1 MRAFRKDFIREITK
15 NKGRFLSVFFIVLL
29 GAAFFSGIRSAEG
42 DMKVSADRYYDE
54 VNYMDLKVLGTL
66 GLTDDDLADIAKTD
80 GVKAVYGGKTVE
92 VLHDIG
98 ESEQVVKL
106 IALTDSVN
114 EPRVVKGR
122 MPEKED
128 EILVDTQFLKSSG
141 CEIGDQVT
149 FTSGTEDPLSD
160 SLTGDTFTI
169 VGSATLPYY
178 MDLNRGTG
186 SIGNGSINSFALLL
200 PEAFTSDLYTEIY
213 VQADGAQ
220 EEASYSDA
228 YDETV
233 KAVQTKI
240 EALEDAACDRRYTAV
255 KTEGQEKIDD
265 AKQQVVDAEQK
276 LADAKTELDDG
287 AQQLADAK
295 VTIADKEQELL
306 DGEQTLKDKER
317 ELLDGKQTIAEKEQE
332 LLDGK
337 QAIAEKEQELLS
349 AKATIADKEQELVS
363 GKATLKDKE
372 AELAS
377 GKATLEAKA
386 AELESGKATLSQK
399 AAELESG
406 KTTLNQK
413 AAELES
419 GKAALE
425 AKAKELSDGKTQLA
439 AKETELASGKTELEE
454 KMAQLSATKTELSQ
468 KQTELNAAKEQLS
481 VKETELNAAKEQLSA
496 AREELESKKEE
507 TAAGRAQYE
516 AQKAAYEEQKNQYE
530 TAKDQLAQ
538 LGGQLSDV
546 EAAQTEVAGQIEA
559 ITAQLD
565 GLTEEDEVYASLL
578 EQKTALEAK
587 QTELAQQLSTMHE
600 QKTFLEQNI
609 AAFEAASAE
618 AEAQLVAAEAQIT
631 DAENQLA
638 AADAQLTEKEQEC
651 AAGEDELAAAKE
663 ELENGE
669 AQVTAGLAQIADG
682 EAQASAY
689 QKQLE
694 DGEAQL
700 NAAKAQIEE
709 GEAQIE
715 ANRSKLEE
723 GEAQL
728 AAARAQIAD
737 GEQQIASYQQT
748 IQSGEAQLAE
758 GRKTIADGE
767 SQLAD
772 AKQTISNGESQIAD
786 AKQTI
791 ADGETQLAEAKQTI
805 ADGESQLA
813 EAKQTIADGETQLA
827 DAKQEIADGKISL
840 ADAKQE
846 IADKE
851 KELEDGKAE
860 YEKAKADAEP
870 EIADAK
876 QEIADGEKTLA
887 DLKKPTWYVWGRDK
901 VTSTESFGQD
911 AGRIS
916 NIGKFFPVIFFLVA
930 ALVSLTTM
938 TRMIEEQRQ
947 QIGTLKALGYS
958 DGVIAFKYFAYA
970 MLSTVSGA
978 LAGVVVGEKIL
989 PWVIM
994 NAYGMLYTGLPYYM
1008 TPLNWEQGGLAIL
1021 ASAACTGVATIA
1033 ACYKELAA
1041 GPAELMRPEAP
1052 KNGKRIFLER
1062 IGVLWKHLNFTQKST
1077 VRNLVRYKKR
1087 FFMTVIGIGGC
1098 MGLIL
1103 VGFGLQDSI
1112 TAIAKNQFVSLF
1124 TYQANAVLNSDVD
1137 ESEKEALQT
1146 DLENYSGIDELL
1158 EMYCQNIELQTDKKA
1173 VDAVLEVPKELTN
1186 FNDFY
1191 AFRDRKSGE
1200 VYEFPTDGGAAIS
1213 EKTATMLGVKAG
1225 DTVQLKKGDDIV
1237 DVKISI
1243 IVENYVRHYL
1253 YLAPDLYEE
1262 LFGGAPDYNQL
1273 LMKYQ
1278 DTSSNYETALGE
1290 KIMTY
1295 DGVAA
1300 ISFTSDLIDQIDN
1313 MLRSLDIV
1321 IVVLIVSAG
1330 LLAFVVLYN
1339 LNNINITERQRE
1351 LATLKVLGF
1360 FDGEVASYVYREN
1373 MVLTL
1378 FGVIA
1383 GMGIGTFLHH
1393 CVIQTVEVDM
1403 MMFGRNVFPRSYGW
1417 SALITLAFA
1426 LFVNFMMFYRLRK
1439 IDMIESLKSV
1449 E

>member
-306 DGEQTLKDKER
+306 DGEQTLKDKEQ

-454 KMAQLSATKTELSQ
+454 KMAQLSAAKTELSQ

-851 KELEDGKAE
+851 KKLEDGKAE

-887 DLKKPTWYVWGRDK
+887 DLKKPTWYVWGRNK

-1158 EMYCQNIELQTDKKA
+1158 EMYCQNIELQTDKKT

>member
-306 DGEQTLKDKER
+306 DGEQTLKDKEQ

-638 AADAQLTEKEQEC
+638 AVDAQLTEKEQEC

-1237 DVKISI
+1237 DVKISL

-1278 DTSSNYETALGE
+1278 DMSGNYETALGE

>member
-106 IALTDSVN
+106 IALTDGVN
-114 EPRVVKGR
+114 EPRIVEGR

-128 EILVDTQFLKSSG
+128 EILVDTQFLTSSG
-141 CEIGDQVT
+141 CGIGDRVT
-149 FTSGTEDPLSD
+149 FTSGTADPLSD
-160 SLTGDTFTI
+160 SLNEDTFTI

-178 MDLNRGTG
+178 MELNRGTG

-200 PEAFTSDLYTEIY
+200 PETFASELYTEIY
-213 VQADGAQ
+213 IQADGAK

-233 KAVQTKI
+233 KAVRTKI
-240 EALEDAACDRRYTAV
+240 EALEEEACDRRYTAV

-265 AKQQVVDAEQK
+265 AKQQIADAEQK

-287 AQQLADAK
+287 TQQLADAK
-295 VTIADKEQELL
+295 ATISDKEQELF
-306 DGEQTLKDKER
+306 D
-317 ELLDGKQTIAEKEQE
+317 
-332 LLDGK
+332 
-337 QAIAEKEQELLS
+337 
-349 AKATIADKEQELVS
+349 AKATIADQEKELAS
-363 GKATLKDKE
+363 GKETLNQKE
-372 AELAS
+372 TELAS
-377 GKATLEAKA
+377 GKATLEEKA
-386 AELESGKATLSQK
+386 AELSAGK
-399 AAELESG
+399 
-406 KTTLNQK
+406 
-413 AAELES
+413 
-419 GKAALE
+419 
-425 AKAKELSDGKTQLA
+425 KEVEEQLA
-439 AKETELASGKTELEE
+439 QLTE
-454 KMAQLSATKTELSQ
+454 TKTELNQ
-468 KQTELNAAKEQLS
+468 KQAELDAAKEQLAAEEAN
-481 VKETELNAAKEQLSA
+481 VTAAKEQLAA
-496 AREELESKKEE
+496 AREELESKKAE
-507 TAAGRAQYE
+507 TAEARAQYE
-516 AQKAAYEEQKNQYE
+516 AQKAAYEEQKNQYGITDPE
-530 TAKDQLAQ
+530 T
-538 LGGQLSDV
+538 
-546 EAAQTEVAGQIEA
+546 
-559 ITAQLD
+559 
-565 GLTEEDEVYASLL
+565 
-578 EQKTALEAK
+578 
-587 QTELAQQLSTMHE
+587 
-600 QKTFLEQNI
+600 
-609 AAFEAASAE
+609 
-618 AEAQLVAAEAQIT
+618 EAQLAATEAQISS
-631 DAENQLA
+631 AENQLA

-651 AAGEDELAAAKE
+651 AAGEARIASAKE

-669 AQVTAGLAQIADG
+669 AQITAALAQIADG
-682 EAQASAY
+682 EAQAKAY

-694 DGEAQL
+694 DGETQL
-700 NAAKAQIEE
+700 AAAKAQIDE

-715 ANRSKLEE
+715 ANRAKLKE
-723 GEAQL
+723 GESQL
-728 AAARAQIAD
+728 AAARAQIAE
-737 GEQQIASYQQT
+737 GEQQIASYQET

-758 GRKTIADGE
+758 GKKTIADGE

-772 AKQTISNGESQIAD
+772 AKQTI
-786 AKQTI
+786 
-791 ADGETQLAEAKQTI
+791 ADGEKQLADAKQTI
-805 ADGESQLA
+805 ADGESQLS
-813 EAKQTIADGETQLA
+813 Q
-827 DAKQEIADGKISL
+827 AKQEIS
-840 ADAKQE
+840 E
-846 IADKE
+846 KE
-851 KELEDGKAE
+851 KELEDGRAE

-887 DLKKPTWYVWGRDK
+887 DLKKPVWYVWGRDK
-901 VTSTESFGQD
+901 VTSTENFGQD
-911 AGRIS
+911 ASRIS
-916 NIGKFFPVIFFLVA
+916 NIGQFFPVIFFLVA

-958 DGVIAFKYFAYA
+958 DGIIAFRYFAYA

-994 NAYGMLYTGLPYYM
+994 NAYGMLYIGLPYYM

-1021 ASAACTGVATIA
+1021 ASAACTGVATLA
-1033 ACYKELAA
+1033 ACYKELSA

-1062 IGVLWKHLNFTQKST
+1062 IGVLWKHLNFTQKAT

-1124 TYQANAVLNSDVD
+1124 TYQANAVLNADVD
-1137 ESEKEALQT
+1137 ETEKETLQT
-1146 DLENYSGIDELL
+1146 DLRNYSGIDQML
-1158 EMYCQNIELQTDKKA
+1158 EMYCQNVELQTEKKT
-1173 VDAVLEVPKELTN
+1173 VDAILEVPKELTH
-1186 FNDFY
+1186 FDEFF
-1191 AFRDRKSGE
+1191 AFRDRVSGKT
-1200 VYEFPTDGGAAIS
+1200 YDFPTDGGAAIS
-1213 EKTATMLGVKAG
+1213 EKTATMLGVEAG
-1225 DTVQLKKGDDIV
+1225 DTIRLKKGDDMV

-1243 IVENYVRHYL
+1243 VVENYVRHYL
-1253 YLAPDLYEE
+1253 YLAPELYQE
-1262 LFGGAPDYNQL
+1262 LFGETPDYNQL

-1278 DTSSNYETALGE
+1278 DTSSAYETALGE

-1295 DGVAA
+1295 DSVAA
-1300 ISFTSDLIDQIDN
+1300 ISFTSDLIEQIDN

-1360 FDGEVASYVYREN
+1360 YDGEVASYVYREN

-1378 FGVIA
+1378 FGIVA
-1383 GMGIGTFLHH
+1383 GMGIGTFLHQY
-1393 CVIQTVEVDM
+1393 VIRTVEVDM
-1403 MMFGRNVFPRSYGW
+1403 MMFGRNVFPRSYLW

-1426 LFVNFMMFYRLRK
+1426 LFVNVMMFYRLRK

>member
-306 DGEQTLKDKER
+306 DGEQTLKDKEQ

-454 KMAQLSATKTELSQ
+454 KMAQLSAAKTELSQ

-772 AKQTISNGESQIAD
+772 AKQTISNGESQIAE
-786 AKQTI
+786 AKQSI
-791 ADGETQLAEAKQTI
+791 AYGETQLAEAKQTI

-870 EIADAK
+870 EIVDAK

-1158 EMYCQNIELQTDKKA
+1158 EMYCQNIELQTDKKT

>member
-106 IALTDSVN
+106 IALTDGVN
-114 EPRVVKGR
+114 EPRIVEGR

-128 EILVDTQFLKSSG
+128 EILVDTQFLTSSG
-141 CEIGDQVT
+141 CGIGDRVT
-149 FTSGTEDPLSD
+149 FTSGTADPLSD
-160 SLTGDTFTI
+160 SLNEDTFTI

-178 MDLNRGTG
+178 MELNRGTG

-200 PEAFTSDLYTEIY
+200 PETFASELYTEIY
-213 VQADGAQ
+213 IQADGAK

-228 YDETV
+228 YDEMV
-233 KAVQTKI
+233 KAVRTKI
-240 EALEDAACDRRYTAV
+240 EALEEEACDRRYTAV

-265 AKQQVVDAEQK
+265 AKQQIADAEQK

-287 AQQLADAK
+287 TQQLADAK
-295 VTIADKEQELL
+295 ATISDKEQELF
-306 DGEQTLKDKER
+306 D
-317 ELLDGKQTIAEKEQE
+317 
-332 LLDGK
+332 
-337 QAIAEKEQELLS
+337 
-349 AKATIADKEQELVS
+349 AKATIADQEKELASGKETLNQKETELAS
-363 GKATLKDKE
+363 GKATLEEKAAELSDGKATLNQKAAELASGKE
-372 AELAS
+372 TLNQKAAELAS
-377 GKATLEAKA
+377 GKATLE
-386 AELESGKATLSQK
+386 E
-399 AAELESG
+399 
-406 KTTLNQK
+406 
-413 AAELES
+413 
-419 GKAALE
+419 
-425 AKAKELSDGKTQLA
+425 KAKELSDGKAQLA
-439 AKETELASGKTELEE
+439 EKETELAAGKKEVEE
-454 KMAQLSATKTELSQ
+454 QLAQLAETKTELNQ
-468 KQTELNAAKEQLS
+468 KQAELDAAKEQLAAEEAN
-481 VKETELNAAKEQLSA
+481 VTAAKEQLAA
-496 AREELESKKEE
+496 AREELESKKAE
-507 TAAGRAQYE
+507 TAEARAQYE
-516 AQKAAYEEQKNQYE
+516 AQKAAYEEQKNQYGITDPE
-530 TAKDQLAQ
+530 T
-538 LGGQLSDV
+538 
-546 EAAQTEVAGQIEA
+546 
-559 ITAQLD
+559 
-565 GLTEEDEVYASLL
+565 
-578 EQKTALEAK
+578 
-587 QTELAQQLSTMHE
+587 
-600 QKTFLEQNI
+600 
-609 AAFEAASAE
+609 
-618 AEAQLVAAEAQIT
+618 EAQLAATEAQISS
-631 DAENQLA
+631 AENQLA

-651 AAGEDELAAAKE
+651 AAGEARIASAKE

-669 AQVTAGLAQIADG
+669 AQITAALAQIADG
-682 EAQASAY
+682 EAQAKAY

-700 NAAKAQIEE
+700 AAAKAQIDE

-715 ANRSKLEE
+715 ANRAKLKE
-723 GEAQL
+723 GESQL
-728 AAARAQIAD
+728 AAARAQIAE
-737 GEQQIASYQQT
+737 GEQQIASYQET

-758 GRKTIADGE
+758 GKKTIADGE

-772 AKQTISNGESQIAD
+772 AKQTI
-786 AKQTI
+786 
-791 ADGETQLAEAKQTI
+791 ADGEKQLADAKQTI
-805 ADGESQLA
+805 ADGESQLS
-813 EAKQTIADGETQLA
+813 Q
-827 DAKQEIADGKISL
+827 AKQEIS
-840 ADAKQE
+840 E
-846 IADKE
+846 KE
-851 KELEDGKAE
+851 KELEDGRAE

-887 DLKKPTWYVWGRDK
+887 DLKKPVWYVWGRDK
-901 VTSTESFGQD
+901 VTSTENFGQD
-911 AGRIS
+911 ASRIS
-916 NIGKFFPVIFFLVA
+916 NIGQFFPVIFFLVA

-958 DGVIAFKYFAYA
+958 DGIIAFRYFAYA

-994 NAYGMLYTGLPYYM
+994 NAYGMLYIGLPYYM

-1021 ASAACTGVATIA
+1021 ASAACTGVATLA
-1033 ACYKELAA
+1033 ACYKELSA

-1062 IGVLWKHLNFTQKST
+1062 IGVLWKHLNFTQKAT

-1124 TYQANAVLNSDVD
+1124 TYQANAVLNADVD
-1137 ESEKEALQT
+1137 ETEKETLQT
-1146 DLENYSGIDELL
+1146 DLRNYSGIDQML
-1158 EMYCQNIELQTDKKA
+1158 EMYCQNVELQTEKKT
-1173 VDAVLEVPKELTN
+1173 VDAILEVPKELTY
-1186 FNDFY
+1186 FDEFF
-1191 AFRDRKSGE
+1191 AFRDRVSGKT
-1200 VYEFPTDGGAAIS
+1200 YDFPTDGGAAIS
-1213 EKTATMLGVKAG
+1213 EKTATMLGVEAG
-1225 DTVQLKKGDDIV
+1225 DTIRLKKGDDMV

-1243 IVENYVRHYL
+1243 VVENYVRHYL
-1253 YLAPDLYEE
+1253 YLAPELYQE
-1262 LFGGAPDYNQL
+1262 LFGETPDYNQL

-1278 DTSSNYETALGE
+1278 DTSSAYETALGE

-1295 DGVAA
+1295 DSVAA
-1300 ISFTSDLIDQIDN
+1300 ISFTSDLIEQIDN

-1360 FDGEVASYVYREN
+1360 YDGEVASYVYREN

-1378 FGVIA
+1378 FGIVA
-1383 GMGIGTFLHH
+1383 GMGIGTFLHQY
-1393 CVIQTVEVDM
+1393 VIRTVEVDM
-1403 MMFGRNVFPRSYGW
+1403 MMFGRNVFPRSYLW

-1426 LFVNFMMFYRLRK
+1426 LFVNVMMFYRLRK

>member
-306 DGEQTLKDKER
+306 DGEQTLKDKEQ

-454 KMAQLSATKTELSQ
+454 KMAQLSAAKTELSQ

-772 AKQTISNGESQIAD
+772 AKQTISNGESQIAE
-786 AKQTI
+786 AKQSI

-870 EIADAK
+870 EIVDAK

-887 DLKKPTWYVWGRDK
+887 DLKKPTWYVWGRNK

-1158 EMYCQNIELQTDKKA
+1158 EMYCQNIELQTDKKT

>member
-306 DGEQTLKDKER
+306 
-317 ELLDGKQTIAEKEQE
+317 
-332 LLDGK
+332 
-337 QAIAEKEQELLS
+337 S

-454 KMAQLSATKTELSQ
+454 KMAQLSAAKTELSQ

-772 AKQTISNGESQIAD
+772 AKQTISNGESQIAE
-786 AKQTI
+786 AKQSI

-870 EIADAK
+870 EIVDAK

-1158 EMYCQNIELQTDKKA
+1158 EMYCQNIELQTDKKT

>member
-106 IALTDSVN
+106 IALTDGVN
-114 EPRVVKGR
+114 EPRVVEGR

-200 PEAFTSDLYTEIY
+200 PETFTSDLYTEIY

-265 AKQQVVDAEQK
+265 AKQQVADAEQK

-295 VTIADKEQELL
+295 VTIA
-306 DGEQTLKDKER
+306 
-317 ELLDGKQTIAEKEQE
+317 EKEQE

-337 QAIAEKEQELLS
+337 QTIADKEQELLS
-349 AKATIADKEQELVS
+349 AKATIADKEQELAS

-386 AELESGKATLSQK
+386 AELESGKAELNQK
-399 AAELESG
+399 ADELASG
-406 KTTLNQK
+406 KTT
-413 AAELES
+413 
-419 GKAALE
+419 LE
-425 AKAKELSDGKTQLA
+425 AKAKELSDGKAQLA
-439 AKETELASGKTELEE
+439 EKETELASGKKELEE
-454 KMAQLSATKTELSQ
+454 KMTQLSVAKTELTR
-468 KQTELNAAKEQLS
+468 KQTELNTAKEQLS
-481 VKETELNAAKEQLSA
+481 KKETELNIAKEQLSA
-496 AREELESKKEE
+496 AREELDNKKAE
-507 TAAGRAQYE
+507 TAAGRTQYE
-516 AQKAAYEEQKNQYE
+516 AQKAAYEEQKSQYE
-530 TAKDQLAQ
+530 TARDQLAQ
-538 LGGQLSDV
+538 ISRQLPMV
-546 EAAQTEVAGQIEA
+546 EAAQTEVTGQIEV
-559 ITAQLD
+559 IEAQLD
-565 GLTEEDEVYASLL
+565 GLTEEDEAYVSLL

-587 QTELAQQLSTMHE
+587 QTELAQQLFTMQE

-609 AAFEAASAE
+609 AAFEAASAD
-618 AEAQLVAAEAQIT
+618 AEARLAAAEAQIT
-631 DAENQLA
+631 DAESQLA

-651 AAGEDELAAAKE
+651 AAGEAQIASAKE
-663 ELENGE
+663 ELESGE
-669 AQVTAGLAQIADG
+669 AQITEALAQLQDGEAQAEAYQKQIEDGEAQLASAKAAIADG
-682 EAQASAY
+682 EAQ
-689 QKQLE
+689 
-694 DGEAQL
+694 
-700 NAAKAQIEE
+700 IET
-709 GEAQIE
+709 
-715 ANRSKLEE
+715 NRSKLKD
-723 GEAQL
+723 GETQL
-728 AAARAQIAD
+728 AAARAQLAD
-737 GEQQIASYQQT
+737 GEQQIASYRQT
-748 IQSGEAQLAE
+748 IQSGEAQLA
-758 GRKTIADGE
+758 A
-767 SQLAD
+767 
-772 AKQTISNGESQIAD
+772 AKQTISSGESQLAD

-827 DAKQEIADGKISL
+827 DAKQEIANGKISL
-840 ADAKQE
+840 
-846 IADKE
+846 
-851 KELEDGKAE
+851 
-860 YEKAKADAEP
+860 
-870 EIADAK
+870 ADAK

-887 DLKKPTWYVWGRDK
+887 DLKKPTWYVWGRNK

-1158 EMYCQNIELQTDKKA
+1158 EMYCQNIELQTDKKT

-1393 CVIQTVEVDM
+1393 CVIQTVEVDL

>member
-306 DGEQTLKDKER
+306 DGEQTLKDKEQ

-454 KMAQLSATKTELSQ
+454 KMAQLSAAKTELSQ

-772 AKQTISNGESQIAD
+772 AKQTISNGESQIAE
-786 AKQTI
+786 AKQSI

-870 EIADAK
+870 EIVDAK

-887 DLKKPTWYVWGRDK
+887 DLKKPTWYVWGRNK

-958 DGVIAFKYFAYA
+958 DGMIAFKYFAYA

-1158 EMYCQNIELQTDKKA
+1158 EMYCQNIELQTDKKT

-1278 DTSSNYETALGE
+1278 DMSGNYETALGE

-1393 CVIQTVEVDM
+1393 CVIQTVEVDL

>member
-128 EILVDTQFLKSSG
+128 EILVDTQFLKSSS

-306 DGEQTLKDKER
+306 DGEQTLKDKEQ

-454 KMAQLSATKTELSQ
+454 KMAQLSAAKTELSQ

-772 AKQTISNGESQIAD
+772 AKQTISNGESQIAE
-786 AKQTI
+786 AKQSI
-791 ADGETQLAEAKQTI
+791 ADGETQLAYAIQTI

-813 EAKQTIADGETQLA
+813 DAKQTIADGETQLA

>member
-178 MDLNRGTG
+178 MELNRGTG

-306 DGEQTLKDKER
+306 DGEQTLKDKEQ

-454 KMAQLSATKTELSQ
+454 KMAQLSAAKTELSQ

-772 AKQTISNGESQIAD
+772 AKQTISNGESQIAE
-786 AKQTI
+786 AKQSI

-887 DLKKPTWYVWGRDK
+887 DLKKPTWYVWGRNK

-1158 EMYCQNIELQTDKKA
+1158 EMYCQNIELQTDKKT

>member
-106 IALTDSVN
+106 IALTDGVN
-114 EPRVVKGR
+114 EPRVVEGR

-200 PEAFTSDLYTEIY
+200 PETFTSDLYTEIY

-265 AKQQVVDAEQK
+265 AKQQVADAEQK

-306 DGEQTLKDKER
+306 DGEQTLKDKEQ

-337 QAIAEKEQELLS
+337 QTIADKEQELLS
-349 AKATIADKEQELVS
+349 AKATIADKEQELAS

-386 AELESGKATLSQK
+386 AELESGKAELNQK
-399 AAELESG
+399 ADELASG
-406 KTTLNQK
+406 KTT
-413 AAELES
+413 
-419 GKAALE
+419 LE
-425 AKAKELSDGKTQLA
+425 AKAKELSDGKAQLA
-439 AKETELASGKTELEE
+439 EKETELASGKKELEE
-454 KMAQLSATKTELSQ
+454 KMTQLSAAKTELTR
-468 KQTELNAAKEQLS
+468 KQTELNTAKEQLS
-481 VKETELNAAKEQLSA
+481 EKETELNIAKEQLSA
-496 AREELESKKEE
+496 AREELDNKKAE
-507 TAAGRAQYE
+507 TAAGRTQYE
-516 AQKAAYEEQKNQYE
+516 AQKAAYEEQKSQYE

-538 LGGQLSDV
+538 ISRQLPVV
-546 EAAQTEVAGQIEA
+546 EAAQTEVTGQIEV
-559 ITAQLD
+559 IEAQLD
-565 GLTEEDEVYASLL
+565 GLTEEDEAYVSLL

-587 QTELAQQLSTMHE
+587 QTELAQQLFTMQE

-609 AAFEAASAE
+609 AAFEAASAD
-618 AEAQLVAAEAQIT
+618 AEARLAAAEAQIT
-631 DAENQLA
+631 DAESQLA

-651 AAGEDELAAAKE
+651 AAGEAQIASAKE
-663 ELENGE
+663 ELESGEAQITEALAQLQDGEAQAEAYQKQIENGE
-669 AQVTAGLAQIADG
+669 AQLASAKAAIADG
-682 EAQASAY
+682 EAQ
-689 QKQLE
+689 
-694 DGEAQL
+694 
-700 NAAKAQIEE
+700 IET
-709 GEAQIE
+709 
-715 ANRSKLEE
+715 NRSKLKD
-723 GEAQL
+723 GETQL
-728 AAARAQIAD
+728 AAARAQLAD
-737 GEQQIASYQQT
+737 GEQQIASY
-748 IQSGEAQLAE
+748 
-758 GRKTIADGE
+758 R
-767 SQLAD
+767 
-772 AKQTISNGESQIAD
+772 
-786 AKQTI
+786 
-791 ADGETQLAEAKQTI
+791 
-805 ADGESQLA
+805 
-813 EAKQTIADGETQLA
+813 QTIADGETQLA

-840 ADAKQE
+840 ADVKQE

-851 KELEDGKAE
+851 KELEDSKAE

-887 DLKKPTWYVWGRDK
+887 DLKKPTWYVWGRNK

-970 MLSTVSGA
+970 MLSAVSGA

-1158 EMYCQNIELQTDKKA
+1158 EMYCQNIELQTDKKT

>member
-54 VNYMDLKVLGTL
+54 VNYMDLKVLGTQ

-106 IALTDSVN
+106 IALTDGVN
-114 EPRVVKGR
+114 EPRVVEGR

-149 FTSGTEDPLSD
+149 FTSGMEDPLSD

-186 SIGNGSINSFALLL
+186 SVGNGSINSFALLL
-200 PEAFTSDLYTEIY
+200 PETFTSDLYTEIY

-265 AKQQVVDAEQK
+265 AKQQVADAEQK

-287 AQQLADAK
+287 TQQLADAK

-306 DGEQTLKDKER
+306 DGEQTLKDKEQ

-337 QAIAEKEQELLS
+337 QTIADKEQELLS
-349 AKATIADKEQELVS
+349 AKATIADKEQELAS

-386 AELESGKATLSQK
+386 AELESGKA
-399 AAELESG
+399 E
-406 KTTLNQK
+406 LNQK
-413 AAELES
+413 ADELAS
-419 GKAALE
+419 GKATLE
-425 AKAKELSDGKTQLA
+425 AKAKELSDGKAQLTE
-439 AKETELASGKTELEE
+439 KETELASGKKELEE
-454 KMAQLSATKTELSQ
+454 KMTQLSAAKTELTR
-468 KQTELNAAKEQLS
+468 KQTELNTAKEQLS
-481 VKETELNAAKEQLSA
+481 EKETELNTAKEQLSA
-496 AREELESKKEE
+496 AREELDNKKAE

-516 AQKAAYEEQKNQYE
+516 AQKAAYEEQKSQYE

-538 LGGQLSDV
+538 ISRQLPMV

-559 ITAQLD
+559 ITDQLD
-565 GLTEEDEVYASLL
+565 GLTEEDEAYASLL

-587 QTELAQQLSTMHE
+587 QTELAQQLSTMQE

-609 AAFEAASAE
+609 AAFEAASAD
-618 AEAQLVAAEAQIT
+618 AEARLAAAEAQIT
-631 DAENQLA
+631 DAESQLA

-651 AAGEDELAAAKE
+651 AAGEAQIASAKE
-663 ELENGE
+663 ELESGE
-669 AQVTAGLAQIADG
+669 AQITEALAQLQDGEAQAEAYQKQIEDGEAQLASAKAAIADG
-682 EAQASAY
+682 EAQ
-689 QKQLE
+689 
-694 DGEAQL
+694 
-700 NAAKAQIEE
+700 IET
-709 GEAQIE
+709 
-715 ANRSKLEE
+715 NRSKLKD
-723 GEAQL
+723 GETQL
-728 AAARAQIAD
+728 AAARAQLAD
-737 GEQQIASYQQT
+737 GEQQIASYRQT
-748 IQSGEAQLAE
+748 IQSGEAQLAAA
-758 GRKTIADGE
+758 KQTISSGE
-767 SQLAD
+767 SQLA
-772 AKQTISNGESQIAD
+772 E

-805 ADGESQLA
+805 ADGETQLA
-813 EAKQTIADGETQLA
+813 EAKQT
-827 DAKQEIADGKISL
+827 IADGKISL

-851 KELEDGKAE
+851 KELEDGRAE

-876 QEIADGEKTLA
+876 QEITDGEKTLA

-911 AGRIS
+911 ASRIS

-1124 TYQANAVLNSDVD
+1124 TYQANAVLNADVD

-1158 EMYCQNIELQTDKKA
+1158 EMYCQNIELQTDKKT

-1225 DTVQLKKGDDIV
+1225 DTVQLKKGNDIV

-1290 KIMTY
+1290 RIMMY

-1378 FGVIA
+1378 FGIIA
-1383 GMGIGTFLHH
+1383 GMGIGAFLHH
-1393 CVIQTVEVDM
+1393 YVIQTVEVDL

>member
-306 DGEQTLKDKER
+306 DGEQTLKDKEQ

-454 KMAQLSATKTELSQ
+454 KMAQLSAAKTELSQ

-772 AKQTISNGESQIAD
+772 AKQTISNGESQIAE
-786 AKQTI
+786 AKQSI

-805 ADGESQLA
+805 ADGESQLT

>member
-306 DGEQTLKDKER
+306 DGEQTLKDKEQ

-454 KMAQLSATKTELSQ
+454 KMAQLSAAKTELSQ

-772 AKQTISNGESQIAD
+772 AKQTISNGESQIAE
-786 AKQTI
+786 AKQSI

-827 DAKQEIADGKISL
+827 DAKQEIADGKISI

-870 EIADAK
+870 EIVDAK

-1158 EMYCQNIELQTDKKA
+1158 EMYCQNIELQTDKKT

>member
-106 IALTDSVN
+106 IALTDGVN
-114 EPRVVKGR
+114 EPRVVEGR

-200 PEAFTSDLYTEIY
+200 PETFTSDLYTEIY

-265 AKQQVVDAEQK
+265 AKQQVADAEQK

-306 DGEQTLKDKER
+306 DGEQTLKDKEQ

-337 QAIAEKEQELLS
+337 QTIADKEQELLS
-349 AKATIADKEQELVS
+349 AKATIADKEQELAS

-386 AELESGKATLSQK
+386 AELESGKAELNQK
-399 AAELESG
+399 ADELASG
-406 KTTLNQK
+406 KTT
-413 AAELES
+413 
-419 GKAALE
+419 LE
-425 AKAKELSDGKTQLA
+425 AKAKELSDGKAQLA
-439 AKETELASGKTELEE
+439 EKETELASGKKELEE
-454 KMAQLSATKTELSQ
+454 KMTQLSAAKTELTR
-468 KQTELNAAKEQLS
+468 KQTELNTAKEQLS
-481 VKETELNAAKEQLSA
+481 EKETELNIAKEQLSA
-496 AREELESKKEE
+496 AREELDNKKAE
-507 TAAGRAQYE
+507 TAAGRTQYE
-516 AQKAAYEEQKNQYE
+516 AQKAAYEEQKSQYE

-538 LGGQLSDV
+538 ISRQLPMV
-546 EAAQTEVAGQIEA
+546 EAAQTEVTGQIEV
-559 ITAQLD
+559 IEAQLD
-565 GLTEEDEVYASLL
+565 GLTEEDEAYVSLL

-587 QTELAQQLSTMHE
+587 QTELAQQLFTMQE

-609 AAFEAASAE
+609 AAFEAASAD
-618 AEAQLVAAEAQIT
+618 AEARLAAAEAQIT
-631 DAENQLA
+631 DAESQLA

-651 AAGEDELAAAKE
+651 AAGEAQIASAKE
-663 ELENGE
+663 ELESGE
-669 AQVTAGLAQIADG
+669 AQITEALAQLQDGEAQAEAYQKQIEDGEAQLASAKAAIADG
-682 EAQASAY
+682 EAQ
-689 QKQLE
+689 
-694 DGEAQL
+694 
-700 NAAKAQIEE
+700 IET
-709 GEAQIE
+709 
-715 ANRSKLEE
+715 NRSKLKD
-723 GEAQL
+723 GETQL
-728 AAARAQIAD
+728 AAARAQLAD
-737 GEQQIASYQQT
+737 GEQQIASYRQT
-748 IQSGEAQLAE
+748 IQSGEAQLAAA
-758 GRKTIADGE
+758 KQTISSGE

-772 AKQTISNGESQIAD
+772 AKQTI
-786 AKQTI
+786 
-791 ADGETQLAEAKQTI
+791 ADGET
-805 ADGESQLA
+805 QLA

-887 DLKKPTWYVWGRDK
+887 DLKKPTWYVWGRNK

-958 DGVIAFKYFAYA
+958 DGMIAFKYFAYA

-1158 EMYCQNIELQTDKKA
+1158 EMYCQNIELQTDKKT

-1278 DTSSNYETALGE
+1278 DMSGNYETALGE

-1393 CVIQTVEVDM
+1393 CVIQTVEVDL

>member
-106 IALTDSVN
+106 IALTDGVN
-114 EPRVVKGR
+114 EPRVVEGR

-200 PEAFTSDLYTEIY
+200 PETFTSDLYTEIY

-265 AKQQVVDAEQK
+265 AKQQVADAEQK

-306 DGEQTLKDKER
+306 DGEQTLKDKEQ

-337 QAIAEKEQELLS
+337 QTIADKEQELLS
-349 AKATIADKEQELVS
+349 AKATIADKEQELAS

-386 AELESGKATLSQK
+386 AELESGKAELNQK
-399 AAELESG
+399 ADELASG
-406 KTTLNQK
+406 KTT
-413 AAELES
+413 
-419 GKAALE
+419 LE
-425 AKAKELSDGKTQLA
+425 AKAKELSDGKAQLA
-439 AKETELASGKTELEE
+439 EKETELASGKKELEE
-454 KMAQLSATKTELSQ
+454 KMTQLSAAKTELTR
-468 KQTELNAAKEQLS
+468 KQTELNTAKEQLS
-481 VKETELNAAKEQLSA
+481 EKETELNIAKEQLSA
-496 AREELESKKEE
+496 AREELDNKKAE
-507 TAAGRAQYE
+507 TAAGRTQYE
-516 AQKAAYEEQKNQYE
+516 AQKAAYEEQKSQYE

-538 LGGQLSDV
+538 ISRQLPMV
-546 EAAQTEVAGQIEA
+546 EAAQTEVTGQIEV
-559 ITAQLD
+559 IEAQLD
-565 GLTEEDEVYASLL
+565 GLTEEDEAYVSLL

-587 QTELAQQLSTMHE
+587 QTELAQQLFTMQE

-609 AAFEAASAE
+609 AAFEAASAD
-618 AEAQLVAAEAQIT
+618 AEARLAAAEAQIT
-631 DAENQLA
+631 DAESQLA

-651 AAGEDELAAAKE
+651 AAGEAQIASAKE
-663 ELENGE
+663 ELESGE
-669 AQVTAGLAQIADG
+669 AQITEALAQLQDGEAQAEAYQKQIEDGEAQLASAKAAIADG
-682 EAQASAY
+682 EAQ
-689 QKQLE
+689 
-694 DGEAQL
+694 
-700 NAAKAQIEE
+700 IET
-709 GEAQIE
+709 
-715 ANRSKLEE
+715 NRSKLKD
-723 GEAQL
+723 GETQL
-728 AAARAQIAD
+728 AAARAQLAD
-737 GEQQIASYQQT
+737 GEQQIASYRQT
-748 IQSGEAQLAE
+748 IQSGEAQLAAA
-758 GRKTIADGE
+758 KQTISSGE

-772 AKQTISNGESQIAD
+772 
-786 AKQTI
+786 
-791 ADGETQLAEAKQTI
+791 AKQTI

-887 DLKKPTWYVWGRDK
+887 DLKKPTWYVWGRNK

-1158 EMYCQNIELQTDKKA
+1158 EMYCQNIELQTDKKT

-1278 DTSSNYETALGE
+1278 DMSGNYETALGE

>member
-306 DGEQTLKDKER
+306 DGEQTLKDKEQ

-454 KMAQLSATKTELSQ
+454 KMAQLSAAKTELSQ

-507 TAAGRAQYE
+507 TAARRAQYE

-772 AKQTISNGESQIAD
+772 AKQTISNGESQIAE
-786 AKQTI
+786 AKQSI

-887 DLKKPTWYVWGRDK
+887 DLKKPTWYVWGRNK

-1158 EMYCQNIELQTDKKA
+1158 EMYCQNIELQTDKKT

>member
-306 DGEQTLKDKER
+306 DGEQTLKDKEQ

-454 KMAQLSATKTELSQ
+454 KMAQLSAAKTELSQ

-618 AEAQLVAAEAQIT
+618 AEAQLVAAEAQII

-772 AKQTISNGESQIAD
+772 AKQTISNGESQIAE
-786 AKQTI
+786 AKQSI

-887 DLKKPTWYVWGRDK
+887 DLKKPTWYVWGRNK

-1158 EMYCQNIELQTDKKA
+1158 EMYCQNIELQTDKKT

>member
-306 DGEQTLKDKER
+306 DGEQTLKDKEQ

-454 KMAQLSATKTELSQ
+454 KMAQLSAAKTELSQ

-772 AKQTISNGESQIAD
+772 AKQTISNEESQIAE
-786 AKQTI
+786 AKQSI

-887 DLKKPTWYVWGRDK
+887 DLKKPTWYVWGRNK

-1158 EMYCQNIELQTDKKA
+1158 EMYCQNIELQTDKKT

-1278 DTSSNYETALGE
+1278 DTSGNYETALGE

>member
-306 DGEQTLKDKER
+306 DGEQTLKDKEQ

-454 KMAQLSATKTELSQ
+454 KMAQLSAAKTELSQ

-758 GRKTIADGE
+758 ERKTIADGE

-772 AKQTISNGESQIAD
+772 AKQTISNGESQIAE
-786 AKQTI
+786 AKQSI

-887 DLKKPTWYVWGRDK
+887 DLKKPTWYVWGRNK

-1158 EMYCQNIELQTDKKA
+1158 EMYCQNIELQTDKKT

>member
-306 DGEQTLKDKER
+306 DGEQTLKDKEQ

-454 KMAQLSATKTELSQ
+454 KMAQLSAAKTELSQ

-827 DAKQEIADGKISL
+827 DAKQEIANGKISL

-887 DLKKPTWYVWGRDK
+887 DLKKPTWYVWGRNK

-1137 ESEKEALQT
+1137 ESEKEALQI

-1158 EMYCQNIELQTDKKA
+1158 EMYCQNIELQTDKKT

>member
-306 DGEQTLKDKER
+306 DGEQTLKDKEQ

-454 KMAQLSATKTELSQ
+454 KMAQLSAAKTELSQ

-772 AKQTISNGESQIAD
+772 AKQTISNGESQIAE
-786 AKQTI
+786 AKQSI

-887 DLKKPTWYVWGRDK
+887 DLKKPTWYVWGRNK

-1062 IGVLWKHLNFTQKST
+1062 IGVLWKHLTFTQKST

-1158 EMYCQNIELQTDKKA
+1158 EMYCQNIELQTDKKT

-1360 FDGEVASYVYREN
+1360 FDGEVASYVYWEN

>member
-306 DGEQTLKDKER
+306 DGEQTLKDKEQ

-454 KMAQLSATKTELSQ
+454 KMAQLSAAKTELSQ

-772 AKQTISNGESQIAD
+772 AKQTISNGESQIAE
-786 AKQTI
+786 AKQSI

-870 EIADAK
+870 EITDAK

-1158 EMYCQNIELQTDKKA
+1158 EMYCQNIELQTDKKT

>member
-306 DGEQTLKDKER
+306 DGEQTLKDKEQ

-454 KMAQLSATKTELSQ
+454 KMAQLSAAKTELSQ

-772 AKQTISNGESQIAD
+772 AKQTISNGESQIAE

-840 ADAKQE
+840 ADVKQE

-851 KELEDGKAE
+851 KELEDSKAE

-887 DLKKPTWYVWGRDK
+887 DLKKPTWYVWGRNK

-1158 EMYCQNIELQTDKKA
+1158 EMYCQNIELQTDKKT

-1393 CVIQTVEVDM
+1393 CVIQTVEVDL

>member
-306 DGEQTLKDKER
+306 DGEQTLKDKEQ

-454 KMAQLSATKTELSQ
+454 KMAQLSAAKTELSQ

-638 AADAQLTEKEQEC
+638 AADAQFTEKEQEC

-772 AKQTISNGESQIAD
+772 AKQTISNGESQIAE
-786 AKQTI
+786 AKQSI

-870 EIADAK
+870 EIVDAK

-1158 EMYCQNIELQTDKKA
+1158 EMYCQNIELQTDKKT

>member
-306 DGEQTLKDKER
+306 DGEQTLKDKEQ

-860 YEKAKADAEP
+860 YEKAKADSEP

-1158 EMYCQNIELQTDKKA
+1158 EMYCQNIELQTDKKT

-1278 DTSSNYETALGE
+1278 DMSGNYETALGE

>member
-306 DGEQTLKDKER
+306 DGEQTLKDKEQ

-454 KMAQLSATKTELSQ
+454 KMAQLSAAKTELSQ

-507 TAAGRAQYE
+507 TVAGRAQYE

-772 AKQTISNGESQIAD
+772 AKQTISNGESQIAE
-786 AKQTI
+786 AKQSI

-827 DAKQEIADGKISL
+827 DAKQEIANGKISL

-887 DLKKPTWYVWGRDK
+887 DLKKPTWYVWGRNK

-1158 EMYCQNIELQTDKKA
+1158 EMYCQNIELQTDKKT

-1278 DTSSNYETALGE
+1278 DMSGNYETALGE

>member
-106 IALTDSVN
+106 IALTDGVN
-114 EPRVVKGR
+114 EPRIVEGR

-128 EILVDTQFLKSSG
+128 EILVDTQFLTSSG
-141 CEIGDQVT
+141 CGIGDRVT
-149 FTSGTEDPLSD
+149 FTSGTADPLSD
-160 SLTGDTFTI
+160 SLNEDTFTI

-178 MDLNRGTG
+178 MELNRGTG

-200 PEAFTSDLYTEIY
+200 PETFASELYTEIY
-213 VQADGAQ
+213 IQADGAK

-233 KAVQTKI
+233 KAVRTKI
-240 EALEDAACDRRYTAV
+240 EALEEEACDRRYTAV

-265 AKQQVVDAEQK
+265 AKQQIADAEQK

-287 AQQLADAK
+287 TQQLADAK
-295 VTIADKEQELL
+295 ATISDKEQELF
-306 DGEQTLKDKER
+306 D
-317 ELLDGKQTIAEKEQE
+317 
-332 LLDGK
+332 
-337 QAIAEKEQELLS
+337 
-349 AKATIADKEQELVS
+349 AKATIADQEKELASGKETLNQKETELAS
-363 GKATLKDKE
+363 GKATLEEKAAELSDGKATLNQKAAELASGKE
-372 AELAS
+372 TLNQKAAELAS

-386 AELESGKATLSQK
+386 
-399 AAELESG
+399 
-406 KTTLNQK
+406 
-413 AAELES
+413 
-419 GKAALE
+419 
-425 AKAKELSDGKTQLA
+425 KELSDGKAQLA
-439 AKETELASGKTELEE
+439 EKETELAAGKKEVEE
-454 KMAQLSATKTELSQ
+454 QLAQLTETKTELNQ
-468 KQTELNAAKEQLS
+468 KQAELDAAKEQLAAEEAN
-481 VKETELNAAKEQLSA
+481 VTAAKEQLAA
-496 AREELESKKEE
+496 AREELESKKAE
-507 TAAGRAQYE
+507 TAEARAQYE
-516 AQKAAYEEQKNQYE
+516 AQKAAYEEQKNQYGITDPE
-530 TAKDQLAQ
+530 T
-538 LGGQLSDV
+538 
-546 EAAQTEVAGQIEA
+546 
-559 ITAQLD
+559 
-565 GLTEEDEVYASLL
+565 
-578 EQKTALEAK
+578 
-587 QTELAQQLSTMHE
+587 
-600 QKTFLEQNI
+600 
-609 AAFEAASAE
+609 
-618 AEAQLVAAEAQIT
+618 EAQLAATEAQISS
-631 DAENQLA
+631 AENQLA

-651 AAGEDELAAAKE
+651 AAGEARIASAKE

-669 AQVTAGLAQIADG
+669 AQITAALAQIADG
-682 EAQASAY
+682 EAQAKAY

-694 DGEAQL
+694 DGETQL
-700 NAAKAQIEE
+700 AAAKAQIDE

-715 ANRSKLEE
+715 ANRAKLKE
-723 GEAQL
+723 GESQL
-728 AAARAQIAD
+728 AAARAQIAE
-737 GEQQIASYQQT
+737 GEQQIASYQET

-758 GRKTIADGE
+758 GKKTIADGE

-772 AKQTISNGESQIAD
+772 AKQTI
-786 AKQTI
+786 
-791 ADGETQLAEAKQTI
+791 ADGEKQLADAKQTI
-805 ADGESQLA
+805 ADGESQLS
-813 EAKQTIADGETQLA
+813 Q
-827 DAKQEIADGKISL
+827 AKQEIS
-840 ADAKQE
+840 E
-846 IADKE
+846 KE
-851 KELEDGKAE
+851 KELEDGRAE

-887 DLKKPTWYVWGRDK
+887 DLKKPVWYVWGRDK
-901 VTSTESFGQD
+901 VTSTENFGQD
-911 AGRIS
+911 ASRIS
-916 NIGKFFPVIFFLVA
+916 NIGQFFPVIFFLVA

-958 DGVIAFKYFAYA
+958 DGIIAFRYFAYA

-994 NAYGMLYTGLPYYM
+994 NAYGMLYIGLPYYM

-1021 ASAACTGVATIA
+1021 ASAACTGVATLA
-1033 ACYKELAA
+1033 ACYKELSA

-1062 IGVLWKHLNFTQKST
+1062 IGVLWKHLNFTQKAT

-1124 TYQANAVLNSDVD
+1124 TYQANAVLNADVD
-1137 ESEKEALQT
+1137 ETEKETLQT
-1146 DLENYSGIDELL
+1146 DLRNYSGIDQML
-1158 EMYCQNIELQTDKKA
+1158 EMYCQNVELQTEKKT
-1173 VDAVLEVPKELTN
+1173 VDAILEVPKELTH
-1186 FNDFY
+1186 FDEFF
-1191 AFRDRKSGE
+1191 AFRDRVSGKT
-1200 VYEFPTDGGAAIS
+1200 YDFPTDGGAAIS
-1213 EKTATMLGVKAG
+1213 EKTATMLGVEAG
-1225 DTVQLKKGDDIV
+1225 DTIRLKKGDDMV

-1243 IVENYVRHYL
+1243 VVENYVRHYL
-1253 YLAPDLYEE
+1253 YLAPELYQE
-1262 LFGGAPDYNQL
+1262 LFGETPDYNQL

-1278 DTSSNYETALGE
+1278 DTSSAYETALGE

-1295 DGVAA
+1295 DSVAA
-1300 ISFTSDLIDQIDN
+1300 ISFTSDLIEQIDN

-1360 FDGEVASYVYREN
+1360 YDGEVASYVYREN

-1378 FGVIA
+1378 FGIVA
-1383 GMGIGTFLHH
+1383 GMGIGTFLHQY
-1393 CVIQTVEVDM
+1393 VIRTVEVDM
-1403 MMFGRNVFPRSYGW
+1403 MMFGRNVFPRSYLW

-1426 LFVNFMMFYRLRK
+1426 LFVNVMMFYRLRK

>member
-128 EILVDTQFLKSSG
+128 EILVDTQFLKSSS

-306 DGEQTLKDKER
+306 DGEQTLKDKEQ

-454 KMAQLSATKTELSQ
+454 KMAQLSAAKTELSQ

-772 AKQTISNGESQIAD
+772 AKQTISNGESQIAE
-786 AKQTI
+786 AKQSI

-870 EIADAK
+870 EIVDAK

>member
-306 DGEQTLKDKER
+306 DGEQTLKDKEQ

-454 KMAQLSATKTELSQ
+454 KMAQLSAAKTELSQ

-772 AKQTISNGESQIAD
+772 AKQTISNGESQIAE
-786 AKQTI
+786 AKQSI

-887 DLKKPTWYVWGRDK
+887 DLKKPTWYVWGRNK

-1158 EMYCQNIELQTDKKA
+1158 EMYCQNIELQTDKKT

-1278 DTSSNYETALGE
+1278 DMSGNYETALGE

>member
-1 MRAFRKDFIREITK
+1 MEAKLVGMQAQKTQLETAKSGLLAQAGFATEADLDAQITSLTTQRDELDK
-15 NKGRFLSVFFIVLL
+15 KEAALL
-29 GAAFFSGIRSAEG
+29 GQEQ
-42 DMKVSADRYYDE
+42 
-54 VNYMDLKVLGTL
+54 TL
-66 GLTDDDLADIAKTD
+66 A
-80 GVKAVYGGKTVE
+80 
-92 VLHDIG
+92 
-98 ESEQVVKL
+98 
-106 IALTDSVN
+106 
-114 EPRVVKGR
+114 
-122 MPEKED
+122 
-128 EILVDTQFLKSSG
+128 
-141 CEIGDQVT
+141 
-149 FTSGTEDPLSD
+149 
-160 SLTGDTFTI
+160 
-169 VGSATLPYY
+169 
-178 MDLNRGTG
+178 
-186 SIGNGSINSFALLL
+186 
-200 PEAFTSDLYTEIY
+200 
-213 VQADGAQ
+213 AQ
-220 EEASYSDA
+220 EE
-228 YDETV
+228 
-233 KAVQTKI
+233 
-240 EALEDAACDRRYTAV
+240 
-255 KTEGQEKIDD
+255 
-265 AKQQVVDAEQK
+265 
-276 LADAKTELDDG
+276 
-287 AQQLADAK
+287 
-295 VTIADKEQELL
+295 
-306 DGEQTLKDKER
+306 
-317 ELLDGKQTIAEKEQE
+317 
-332 LLDGK
+332 
-337 QAIAEKEQELLS
+337 ELLS
-349 AKATIADKEQELVS
+349 AGRQITDGKSQIAAARSQLDSTKSQITDGKAQILSAWALLNEKEDTLNASKAQLASGEQELADGRS
-363 GKATLKDKE
+363 EYEQAAKE
-372 AELAS
+372 AE
-377 GKATLEAKA
+377 
-386 AELESGKATLSQK
+386 
-399 AAELESG
+399 
-406 KTTLNQK
+406 
-413 AAELES
+413 
-419 GKAALE
+419 
-425 AKAKELSDGKTQLA
+425 D
-439 AKETELASGKTELEE
+439 
-454 KMAQLSATKTELSQ
+454 
-468 KQTELNAAKEQLS
+468 
-481 VKETELNAAKEQLSA
+481 
-496 AREELESKKEE
+496 R
-507 TAAGRAQYE
+507 
-516 AQKAAYEEQKNQYE
+516 
-530 TAKDQLAQ
+530 
-538 LGGQLSDV
+538 
-546 EAAQTEVAGQIEA
+546 
-559 ITAQLD
+559 
-565 GLTEEDEVYASLL
+565 
-578 EQKTALEAK
+578 
-587 QTELAQQLSTMHE
+587 
-600 QKTFLEQNI
+600 
-609 AAFEAASAE
+609 
-618 AEAQLVAAEAQIT
+618 IT
-631 DAENQLA
+631 D
-638 AADAQLTEKEQEC
+638 
-651 AAGEDELAAAKE
+651 G
-663 ELENGE
+663 
-669 AQVTAGLAQIADG
+669 QVKITDG
-682 EAQASAY
+682 E
-689 QKQLE
+689 K
-694 DGEAQL
+694 
-700 NAAKAQIEE
+700 
-709 GEAQIE
+709 
-715 ANRSKLEE
+715 
-723 GEAQL
+723 
-728 AAARAQIAD
+728 
-737 GEQQIASYQQT
+737 
-748 IQSGEAQLAE
+748 
-758 GRKTIADGE
+758 
-767 SQLAD
+767 QLAD
-772 AKQTISNGESQIAD
+772 AKQKIAD
-786 AKQTI
+786 AK
-791 ADGETQLAEAKQTI
+791 AEIK
-805 ADGESQLA
+805 
-813 EAKQTIADGETQLA
+813 
-827 DAKQEIADGKISL
+827 KIENP
-840 ADAKQE
+840 K
-846 IADKE
+846 
-851 KELEDGKAE
+851 
-860 YEKAKADAEP
+860 
-870 EIADAK
+870 
-876 QEIADGEKTLA
+876 
-887 DLKKPTWYVWGRDK
+887 WYVQTREDAL
-901 VTSTESFGQD
+901 TEYQGYGDNADRMRS
-911 AGRIS
+911 
-916 NIGKFFPVIFFLVA
+916 IGKVFPVLFFLVA
-930 ALVSLTTM
+930 ALISLTTM

-1008 TPLNWEQGGLAIL
+1008 TLLNWEQGGLAIL

-1158 EMYCQNIELQTDKKA
+1158 EMYCQNIELQTDKKT

-1278 DTSSNYETALGE
+1278 DTSGNYETALGE